1 MSIQIKDNTIIFT
14 RTFEAPINE
23 VFESYTTKALFE
35 QWFHPQGG
43 KTKVY
48 RFNPVAG
55 GDAFFAI
62 EMPEQT
68 SYTLTEYKKVEKPHH
83 IEYFDFFATPQGEK
97 DTTLPGMQIF
107 MDFTSESEE
116 RTRVTS
122 TSIFPTKDAAQQA
135 LDMGVE
141 VGMNSTLDQL
151 DALLKR
157 KKS

>member
-1 MSIQIKDNTIIFT
+1 MSIQLKDNKIIFN

-23 VFESYTTKALFE
+23 VFEAYTTETLFE

-43 KTKVY
+43 KTKVF
-48 RFNPVAG
+48 RFNPVVG

-68 SYTLTEYKKVEKPHH
+68 SYTLTEYKKVDKPNH
-83 IEYFDFFATPQGEK
+83 IEYLDFFATSQGEK
-97 DTTLPGMQIF
+97 DTSLPGMQIF
-107 MDFTSESEE
+107 IDFTSESAQS
-116 RTRVTS
+116 TLVTS

-141 VGMNSTLDQL
+141 AGMNSTLDQL
-151 DALLKR
+151 ESLLGQ

>member
-1 MSIQIKDNTIIFT
+1 MSIQIKDNKIIFT
-14 RTFEAPINE
+14 RTFDAPIKD
-23 VFESYTTKALFE
+23 VFDAYTTKSLFE

-43 KTKVY
+43 QTKVY

-68 SYTLTEYKKVEKPHH
+68 SYTLTEYKRVDKPNHV
-83 IEYFDFFATPQGEK
+83 EYFDFFATSQGEK

-107 MDFTSESEE
+107 MDFTSESEQ
-116 RTRVTS
+116 RTSVTS
-122 TSIFPTKDAAQQA
+122 TSVFPSKDAAQQA

-141 VGMNSTLDQL
+141 AGMNSTLDQL
-151 DALLKR
+151 EKLLKR
-157 KKS
+157 K